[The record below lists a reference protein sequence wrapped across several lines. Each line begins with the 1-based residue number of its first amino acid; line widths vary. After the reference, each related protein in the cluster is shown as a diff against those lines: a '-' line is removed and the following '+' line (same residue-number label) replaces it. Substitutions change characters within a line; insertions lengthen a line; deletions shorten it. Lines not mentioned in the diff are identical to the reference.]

1 MDKIAKN
8 CKAWLVGGGIGSLAA
23 AAFNSNIAWS
33 FWESF
38 TVTLKDPAFFEKMAQ
53 FSGNEAG
60 TGGLVTFK
68 DSNWLMSVVL
78 AHQPHFPHQPT
89 LSRQPPMRE

>member
-8 CKAWLVGGGIGSLAA
+8 RKAWLVGGGIGSLAA

-60 TGGLVTFK
+60 TGGLALTRAGLLEK
-68 DSNWLMSVVL
+68 PCL
-78 AHQPHFPHQPT
+78 HQPICGD
-89 LSRQPPMRE
+89 